1 MVFNPAVG
9 ASNDVRIIV
18 VFAFIRKACVRQDG
32 EAEGA
37 ALSLFGFDPNVA
49 AVSIDNRFA
58 EVQSESGAAN
68 LRAVTMIAIKFV
80 EQVVHG
86 IAGHADAKVLYGS
99 LHQTIL

>member
-49 AVSIDNRFA
+49 AVSIDNRSA

-68 LRAVTMIAIKFV
+68 LRSVTMSEINSV
-80 EQVVHG
+80 HEVVTG
-86 IAGHADAKVLYGS
+86 IAGHGAAKCWYGCP
-99 LHQTIL
+99 HQNTL